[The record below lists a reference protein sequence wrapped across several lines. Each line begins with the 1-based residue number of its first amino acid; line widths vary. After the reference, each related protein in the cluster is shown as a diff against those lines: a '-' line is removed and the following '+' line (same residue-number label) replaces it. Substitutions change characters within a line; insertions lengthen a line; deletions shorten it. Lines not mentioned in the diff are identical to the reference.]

1 MDGEMAI
8 DLVYK
13 GPTVKVTLDSFSRTR
28 QTRSGQNELKCG
40 KKNLEISNR
49 KTPEHLESK
58 QPTY

>member
-28 QTRSGQNELKCG
+28 QTRSG
-40 KKNLEISNR
+40 
-49 KTPEHLESK
+49 
-58 QPTY
+58 